1 MESLYWKKGTLSDV
15 FRLNKPPIRLTDKEL
30 LPFTRLNPD
39 CPLTKNR
46 DISTEDGNGV
56 YA

>member
-1 MESLYWKKGTLSDV
+1 MESLYWEKGTLSDV